1 MQPSVGKK
9 ADNSKTVVVGAVVG
23 GLVVIVA
30 IVVLALVASRRRRDA
45 NNLMASDLN
54 EFQNPTFDQRCG
66 WGGEGEG
73 KERSGEGRR

>member
-1 MQPSVGKK
+1 
-9 ADNSKTVVVGAVVG
+9 VVG

-54 EFQNPTFDQRCG
+54 EFQNPTFDQRPPVLSFNNPYYASDVNTADG
-66 WGGEGEG
+66 DYEE
-73 KERSGEGRR
+73 SGYMDVEA